1 LVQDSIYY
9 YRGIGEF
16 TRFIQRIDN
25 RSLHVYEALST
36 FRETKCL
43 DNDFKKITIAQLN
56 EEPAKIVALSEA
68 LRNGMGPE
76 SKFKSPYKKEER
88 EQELIKNLGEYY
100 AIDTQRAKAKVVTG
114 HYKNDKTKQEFNY
127 AIEVA
132 IAPRNSI
139 SIRYAG
145 NIEIIGNVNLT
156 PSIDGGES
164 YFDGAYFWLDKNHK
178 PIASTSLRG
187 ILQECGFNSSDYV
200 GAAKKK
206 VPSVLYINLNT
217 PCPNW
222 LGGAGK
228 THIDLTPY
236 ASDIAQTVSS
246 LAYKMPSFHGYG
258 YGRSYVSHLDQQKSG
273 RSYLEDFLIN
283 RFDAIEKNPSLKTA
297 DPLTQ
302 SGVWYRIRPVMIR
315 NGYNPKENW
324 GETRKYIT
332 GLIDKLCE
340 ELFEN
345 VEREDLG
352 IVAKA
357 RGMMLYE
364 GHTYP
369 ITMDTFE
376 ELGRKGVFIL
386 VIEKEGIVNIFESIA
401 RDSGVALVHT
411 AGRFTKYVKNLIE
424 KAQIPVATLTD
435 YDAYGIQISSAT
447 ISKTPRIGID
457 MDIIEWLRNNGCP
470 DLKLE
475 DVEEEY
481 TSIISTTDE
490 YLKNHRI
497 ELDSI
502 AARVGPR
509 LFWDY
514 VKYKIE
520 KLQKDKGF
528 DYNNIMTRP
537 QPEDLYPEVFDS
549 LISKLG
555 ECVENT
561 IEEDWHSIEIEI
573 RNSRHLMS
581 VDELRKKIL
590 DLLSRKI
597 QGNYTIQG
605 KIVPKIKML
614 LSELSSIVEDI
625 A

>member
-1 LVQDSIYY
+1 M
-9 YRGIGEF
+9 
-16 TRFIQRIDN
+16 
-25 RSLHVYEALST
+25 
-36 FRETKCL
+36 
-43 DNDFKKITIAQLN
+43 N
-56 EEPAKIVALSEA
+56 EEPDKIVALSEA
-68 LRNGMGPE
+68 LRNGMAPE
-76 SKFKSPYKKEER
+76 SKFKLPYKKEDR
-88 EQELIKNLGEYY
+88 EQELIKSLGENY
-100 AIDTQRAKAKVVTG
+100 AIDVQKAKAKVVTG
-114 HYKNDKTKQEFNY
+114 HYKNDKTRQEFNY

-178 PIASTSLRG
+178 PITSTSLRG

-206 VPSVLYINLNT
+206 VPSVLYINVNT
-217 PCPNW
+217 PCPIW

-228 THIDLTPY
+228 THVDLAPY
-236 ASDIAQTVSS
+236 ASDIARTVSS
-246 LAYKMPSFHGYG
+246 LAYKMPSFHGCG
-258 YGRSYVSHLDQQKSG
+258 YGRSYVSYLDREKSA
-273 RSYLEDFLIN
+273 RSYLEDFLN
-283 RFDAIEKNPSLKTA
+283 DRFEAIEKNPSVKTT

-302 SGVWYRIRPVMIR
+302 SGVWYRIRPIMVR
-315 NGYNPKENW
+315 NGFTSKNW
-324 GETRKYIT
+324 GETRKYLT
-332 GLIDKLCE
+332 SLIDPLCR

-369 ITMDTFE
+369 ITMETFE

-386 VIEKEGIVNIFESIA
+386 VIEKEGIVNIFENIA
-401 RDSGVALVHT
+401 RDSGIALIHT

-435 YDAYGIQISSAT
+435 YDAYGVQISSAT

-457 MDIIEWLRNNGCP
+457 MEIIDWLRNNGCS

-481 TSIISTTDE
+481 RSNIRTTDE

-528 DYNNIMTRP
+528 DYSNIITRP
-537 QPEDLYPEVFDS
+537 QTQELYPDVFDA
-549 LISKLG
+549 LRSKLD
-555 ECVENT
+555 EYIEYT
-561 IEEDWHSIEIEI
+561 IEEDWHVIKKELG
-573 RNSRHLMS
+573 NSKHLMS
-581 VDELRKKIL
+581 VEELEKKTL
-590 DLLSRKI
+590 DLLSQKI
-597 QGNYTIQG
+597 QKDGIIQG
-605 KIVPKIKML
+605 EIVPKIKL
-614 LSELSSIVEDI
+614 LLGELSSIADGRV
-625 A
+625 